1 MLQFNRKRRKAEQ
14 VGRRAPDSSQIIAQQ
29 SLIRGLENPAVYEH
43 AVTELRVIETHASWV
58 ILTGSWVYKIKKAV
72 DFGFLDYST
81 LEKRK
86 SNCQEELRLNRRF
99 APHVYIDVIAIAG
112 TFERPSLQAGGEP
125 IEYAVRMKQFPQS
138 GLLSTLAARHA
149 LTAEHIDALAVLVP
163 AMHAAVSIA
172 DKHSGYGLP
181 DDIHHW
187 VMENF
192 DHIRPALREPQQRQ
206 QLDTIEHWCREEFDN
221 RQILLEQR
229 RCDGFV
235 RECHGDLHLGNLAI
249 IEGDITPF
257 DGIEFNLQLRW
268 IDVISEVAFL
278 VMDIHDRGYPRLSCR
293 LLNAW
298 LQHTGD
304 YSGLTLLRYYLVY
317 RALVRAKVA
326 ILRQTQA
333 KSTLDEQD
341 AWYEY
346 ASYMELASRYVKP
359 PLPVLIITHGVSG
372 SGKSFYATRLAEQ
385 LGAIQVRSDLER
397 KRLYGY
403 PAGADTQSGIKAG
416 LYSSAASERTYE
428 QLAVLAGKVIG
439 AGYPVIIDAT
449 FLQFARRE
457 QFRLLAGS
465 LAVSFVLLHFDADM
479 DTLSARIRSRQAAGE
494 DPSEAGIEVL
504 EAQLDSQDR
513 LAPAEMADVI
523 SVELSRGL
531 SADKLTGQ
539 LAGKIHAMAASRH
552 PGEGDVVDS

>member
-1 MLQFNRKRRKAEQ
+1 MERRT
-14 VGRRAPDSSQIIAQQ
+14 PDSSQIIAQQ
-29 SLIRGLENPAVYEH
+29 SLIRGLENSAVYEH

-58 ILTGSWVYKIKKAV
+58 ILTGAWVYKIKKAV
-72 DFGFLDYST
+72 NFGFLDYST
-81 LEKRK
+81 LEKRR
-86 SNCQEELRLNRRF
+86 SSCQEELRLNRRF

-112 TFERPSLQAGGEP
+112 TFDQPSLKASGEP

-138 GLLSTLAARHA
+138 GLLSTLAAQHT
-149 LTAEHIDALAVLVP
+149 LTAEHIDELAALVP
-163 AMHAAVSIA
+163 VMHAAVTIA
-172 DKHSGYGLP
+172 DKHAEYGLP

-192 DHIRPALREPQQRQ
+192 DHIRPALRKPQQCQ
-206 QLDTIEHWCREEFDN
+206 QLDTLERWCQQEFDN
-221 RQILLEQR
+221 RRMLIEQR

-257 DGIEFNLQLRW
+257 DGIEFNPQLRW

-326 ILRQTQA
+326 ILRQAQA
-333 KSTLDEQD
+333 RSTLDEQD

-346 ASYMELASRYVKP
+346 ASYMELASRYVEP

-372 SGKSFYATRLAEQ
+372 SGKSFYATRLAER

-397 KRLYGY
+397 KRLHGY
-403 PAGADTQSGIKAG
+403 PAGVDTQSGIRTG
-416 LYSSAASERTYE
+416 LYSPAASERTYE
-428 QLAVLAGKVIG
+428 QLALLARTVIE
-439 AGYPVIIDAT
+439 AGYSVIIDAT
-449 FLQFARRE
+449 FLQAARRE
-457 QFRLLAGS
+457 QFRQLSSA
-465 LAVSFVLLHFDADM
+465 LAVPFVLLHFEADR
-479 DTLSARIRSRQAAGE
+479 DTLCARIQSRQAAGE
-494 DPSEAGIEVL
+494 DPSEAGIKVL
-504 EAQLDSQDR
+504 EAQLAAQEPLMAD
-513 LAPAEMADVI
+513 EMADVI
-523 SVELSRGL
+523 SV
-531 SADKLTGQ
+531 KLPMDVSTDMTGQ
-539 LAGKIHAMAASRH
+539 LVEKIREMLASRH
-552 PGEGDVVDS
+552 TGAEDVVDS